1 MLILSRN
8 PSQEVVIGE
17 NADIRVTVLSIEGNQ
32 VKLGFTASKDVPIHR
47 FEIHQKIEQEKKKLL
62 DEPA

>member
-8 PSQEVVIGE
+8 PSQQVVIGE
-17 NADIRVTVLSIEGNQ
+17 NADIIVTVLSIHGNQ

-47 FEIHQKIEQEKKKLL
+47 LEVHKKIEDQKENLSGEL
-62 DEPA
+62 A